1 MLLITTFIATYHMN
15 KDSLLLQSL
24 KPVPIGSEQ
33 RLRRIK
39 NACEEAFRNVAGSS
53 IECNVFFFDQNDP
66 GGTTGFNFMCSHTG
80 AAFNINMLMDWMGSP
95 DPIKEKVRELMNDN
109 MVLLGMLKMKDAA
122 AQQGIEFPKEN
133 QGIIDEIQKKYGIGQ
148 AAPEPVIL
156 DIDGSGPQQAG

>member
-1 MLLITTFIATYHMN
+1 
-15 KDSLLLQSL
+15 
-24 KPVPIGSEQ
+24 
-33 RLRRIK
+33 
-39 NACEEAFRNVAGSS
+39 
-53 IECNVFFFDQNDP
+53 
-66 GGTTGFNFMCSHTG
+66 MCSHTG